1 VYGTA
6 PTVVTDSHLMA
17 DADHPAAPEPHLD
30 AGDFIP
36 VHTIDTGG
44 SPTIYQFVLSAPP
57 DRTTVGYWCGYTAK
71 PVQILVT
78 TSDNASAATTT
89 YPVYVLRDKDC

>member
-1 VYGTA
+1 
-6 PTVVTDSHLMA
+6 M
-17 DADHPAAPEPHLD
+17 
-30 AGDFIP
+30 
-36 VHTIDTGG
+36 
-44 SPTIYQFVLSAPP
+44 LSAPP